1 MTRCIYA
8 FRRDLITSVL
18 AILALAV
25 GIAVG
30 SAGRLD
36 IVRGAVAQ
44 EVAQNA
50 APEPTRG
57 AIIATIESQI
67 DAFQRDD
74 AAGAFTHASPNIQ
87 RIFPTP
93 DIFMDMVRQGYQ
105 AVYRPR
111 EVTFLDLAPE
121 GGRWVQR
128 VLFVGPDGVP
138 VIASYFMIQDA
149 SGRWLI
155 DGVIFEEGSGL
166 AA

>member
-1 MTRCIYA
+1 MIRRIYA

-18 AILALAV
+18 AILALAI

-30 SAGRLD
+30 STGRLD

-44 EVAQNA
+44 EA
-50 APEPTRG
+50 APGQAQG

-67 DAFQRDD
+67 DAFRRDD

-111 EVTFLDLAPE
+111 AVTFLDLVPE

-138 VIASYFMIQDA
+138 VVASYFMIQDA